1 MMRKLSRA
9 SISNYSWRLRHRLC
23 DLQQNYSDDLRCRGG
38 RGESAKREGWSRE
51 PLSENGSR
59 LKTSEDSVIYHGK
72 LPAGM
77 ERGKGYNPPDR
88 LIAD

>member
-1 MMRKLSRA
+1 MIYSKIVATTFGAEVDGKSSR
-9 SISNYSWRLRHRLC
+9 
-23 DLQQNYSDDLRCRGG
+23 
-38 RGESAKREGWSRE
+38 RERERWSRE

-59 LKTSEDSVIYHGK
+59 LKTLKDSVIYHGK
-72 LPAGM
+72 PPAGM